1 MFALMRRMVRVFDRR
16 PRPEVLQGVESYRR
30 ALDKASAA
38 VPDDPTMRRVLAEFR
53 RAEERLRARH
63 G

>member
-1 MFALMRRMVRVFDRR
+1 MLALVRRIVRVFDRR
-16 PRPEVLQGVESYRR
+16 PRPEVLEDVEKYRR
-30 ALDKASAA
+30 ALDKASAV

>member
-1 MFALMRRMVRVFDRR
+1 VRVFDRR